1 MQKSR
6 IKAWLIILIIILFNN
21 NNNKVSKAESYANTP

>member
-1 MQKSR
+1 MQKCR